1 MYGFPPSGRPP
12 PAGESVGRSR
22 TPRTPGLLGS
32 VGWSPILR
40 TVRDTGCQLGKT
52 PEPSSHGAGAHL
64 PAPGGRQRKLLA
76 CALRVCRPRLRH
88 SAASTISRGSP
99 SSTDRLPA
107 LRFRHSR
114 GPAQRPLQATAVVQL
129 EVDTSSTRAL
139 QSISGACCTFP
150 RPLFGLTFQ
159 PHRCSQEAACADPDL
174 R

>member
-1 MYGFPPSGRPP
+1 MHAAMASCGTLSRHRGVTTSIFTWVRARSG
-12 PAGESVGRSR
+12 
-22 TPRTPGLLGS
+22 
-32 VGWSPILR
+32 WLR
-40 TVRDTGCQLGKT
+40 R
-52 PEPSSHGAGAHL
+52 AHL